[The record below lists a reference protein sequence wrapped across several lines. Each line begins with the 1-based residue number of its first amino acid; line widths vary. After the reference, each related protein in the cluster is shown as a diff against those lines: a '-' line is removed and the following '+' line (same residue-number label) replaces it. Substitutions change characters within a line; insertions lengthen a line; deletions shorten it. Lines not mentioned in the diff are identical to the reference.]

1 MWAKIITIK
10 RTKDLNYFCLCAL
23 DLFNTQ
29 VSQFELNY
37 WLHSNWD
44 APVHDTIS
52 KIENLCSKSVIL
64 QILAKQINMRN
75 FNKLKSNQMAHLWML
90 LLSFFFFLTC
100 FLIVIVFKD
109 LTSFNQVTNEFAT
122 RYADFQP
129 STTTKNDQCFSLL
142 FKSWFILLS

>member
-29 VSQFELNY
+29 VYNLSWITDYILIEMHLYMTLLVKLN
-37 WLHSNWD
+37 
-44 APVHDTIS
+44 I
-52 KIENLCSKSVIL
+52 LCSKSVIL

-90 LLSFFFFLTC
+90 LLSFIFL
-100 FLIVIVFKD
+100 LVF
-109 LTSFNQVTNEFAT
+109 
-122 RYADFQP
+122 
-129 STTTKNDQCFSLL
+129 
-142 FKSWFILLS
+142 